1 MKTDKTGQ
9 TNAPTNEKGRFP
21 TAETATSGVF
31 FLALWLFWG
40 VRYGDFLFA
49 VQENSFFLFR
59 SDFFANWQEAP
70 GGLLFYL
77 TAFFIQFLYFPL
89 VGGAILAAF
98 GTVLQIL
105 TAKAVGLRGAGYA
118 LSLIPPCLLAVSA
131 TWSGYCVYI
140 PFNNSLV
147 FSGYLGASL
156 ALAALLAFRRIASP
170 RLRLAFGLGVVAF
183 GYPGFGFWAAFA
195 GALCAFDELERWKAS
210 VLPKKRENGE
220 TPATP
225 TAAEIDAER
234 SARRLR
240 IVALF
245 LGAVV
250 IPLAFYYFVFYSRV
264 KFCNVFLQGL
274 VEDVRYDKKG
284 LLGTFV
290 YGCAAL
296 TPIFYVVARPAVL
309 WRERRGATRPKKAA
323 VAKKS
328 AKASESSDASAVER
342 EERARRGRLLAATV
356 VLIGL
361 ATFAA
366 SYRTNNFFAIL
377 KATRALAD
385 GDWARI
391 LEIES
396 KIAKPNEQCVA
407 LRNVALFET
416 GALTEKAFERP
427 IAGISTYDVDQ
438 ADFEAAARGN
448 SWAKFKFW
456 LNEKKM
462 ESERAAVRASQ
473 ELIFCRY
480 GNTNIAARIATDN
493 FVASEGRA
501 ASFYKTLALGAIVNG
516 EDKVA
521 RRYLNELAQT
531 LFHRD
536 WARARLA
543 FLDAPQFRDDLRYFG
558 NDAEYLAAAKARFE
572 SAPLRAATLDE
583 AAKRWN
589 VAPETVAAVADD
601 VKKLRWMRPRKNEAT
616 LSSYPNL
623 TFLLGVFKD
632 EYDAAAPETQE
643 LLLIAALLQKD
654 GDYFLRNVGKYLATC
669 PNGKAPKAIEEGLAA
684 WRLTK
689 FGDAWQTAEG
699 CDYPFSPETVAELN
713 GFAGFLKTARSPQ
726 APEAQNAIREH
737 CAGLYWGYLADE
749 SVFGGN

>member
-1 MKTDKTGQ
+1 MKRDKTER
-9 TNAPTNEKGRFP
+9 TTAPTSEKKRFP
-21 TAETATSGVF
+21 AAEAATSVVF

-77 TAFFIQFLYFPL
+77 TAFFVQFLYFPL

-98 GTVLQIL
+98 GTILQVL
-105 TAKAVGLRGAGYA
+105 TAKAVGLRGVGYA
-118 LSLIPPCLLAVSA
+118 LSTIPSCLLAISA

-156 ALAALLAFRRIASP
+156 ALIALLAFRRIASP
-170 RLRLAFGLGVVAF
+170 RRRLAFGLGVVAL

-195 GALCAFDELERWKAS
+195 GLLCAFDELERWKAPI
-210 VLPKKRENGE
+210 LPKKRENGE

-240 IVALF
+240 IVAFF

-250 IPLAFYYFVFYSRV
+250 IPFAFYYFVFYSRV
-264 KFCNVFLQGL
+264 KFCNIFLQGL

-284 LLGTFV
+284 ILGTFV

-296 TPIFYVVARPAVL
+296 TPFFYLLARPTVL
-309 WRERRGATRPKKAA
+309 WRERRSATRPKKA
-323 VAKKS
+323 VAKQTDK
-328 AKASESSDASAVER
+328 AKEPSVVER

-356 VLIGL
+356 LLIGL

-366 SYRTNNFFAIL
+366 SYRTAGFFAIL
-377 KATRALAD
+377 KANRALAD
-385 GDWARI
+385 GDWATI

-407 LRNVALFET
+407 LRNLALFET

-438 ADFEAAARGN
+438 ADYEAAARGS

-462 ESERAAVRASQ
+462 ETERAAVRAMQ
-473 ELIFCRY
+473 EAIFCRY
-480 GNTNIAARIATDN
+480 GNTNVAARIATDN

-501 ASFYKTLALGAIVNG
+501 VSFYKTLATGAIVNG
-516 EDKVA
+516 EDKIA

-531 LFHRD
+531 LFYRD

-543 FLDAPQFRDDLRYFG
+543 FLEAPQFRDDLRYFG
-558 NDAEYLAAAKARFE
+558 NDAEYLAAAKERFE
-572 SAPLRAATLDE
+572 AAPVQASTFEE

-601 VKKLRWMRPRKNEAT
+601 VKKMRRMRPRKNEAT

-632 EYDAAAPETQE
+632 DYDAAAPETQE

-669 PNGKAPKAIEEGLAA
+669 PNGKAPKAIEEGFAA

-713 GFAGFLKTARSPQ
+713 AFAGFLKTVRSPQ